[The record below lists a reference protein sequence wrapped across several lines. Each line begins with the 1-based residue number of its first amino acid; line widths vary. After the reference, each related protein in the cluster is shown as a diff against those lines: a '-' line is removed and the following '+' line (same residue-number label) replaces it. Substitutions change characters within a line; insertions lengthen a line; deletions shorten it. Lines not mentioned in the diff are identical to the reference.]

1 MSLTI
6 ATFNLRSR
14 SFTEDGTDTGE
25 RSWYERL
32 DAAADY
38 VIRTGASLVALQE
51 VDFFPAPRQS
61 QELAARLFELTGR
74 PWTRLED
81 TSRPGSFIYDTS
93 VVTQLAGGD
102 AAHSVQVDPAYSGVR
117 WAVWAQFSAVDVAEP
132 FWVIRAHL
140 PTTTAAPAPQR
151 PAMYQAAATILA
163 DRADTLA
170 NTTGN
175 RVIILGDF
183 NHESLPQATLTERG
197 YTDIRALAPSVMNG
211 SLRSFNAWDPTMT
224 NRRDGKWIDG
234 IFLSDGWDVESA
246 GLVAK
251 YASGGVLPLAVPLPS
266 DHMPIVATIKESQD
280 EPGPTPDPVPLSKD
294 PRQQLLVCDMV
305 TGDILSDV
313 TSLVSSCSWS
323 VSLNADSRI
332 DATFPLAHLPRARA
346 DEVRALLA
354 EGSRFLAVTSAEH
367 VVAAGQIRAATP
379 NGTGRALQVKAYGLG
394 LDERTVVD
402 AAVVNDIIDGVID
415 DGLSVQRSVLAFQN
429 LTLGTIAKRIV
440 QNTLQMPGGTL
451 PIVFGADEIGTDT
464 RSYDGFKLPNL
475 AAELDQIRNAAGGP
489 DIEFRPR
496 FAGDGDR
503 IEFVLLTGTAADPL
517 LHQDGSDWVWDAT
530 VVRGPVVDIQVAVDA
545 SMRTNFA
552 WTTGTGQDTALRISP
567 RTNNADWQRGYP
579 LRESVGSYPDV
590 LTWAELHRL
599 GEARIRQ
606 GSRPVQTWTATLRPE
621 SPPLGLFRPG
631 DWCRLHVADHL
642 WIADGAHRVRIGA
655 IAGAVGSELVAVTF
669 LPRLE
674 AR

>member
-14 SFTEDGTDTGE
+14 SFTEDGEDTGA
-25 RSWYERL
+25 RAWGNRIT
-32 DAAADY
+32 AAAEY
-38 VIRTGASLVALQE
+38 VIQSGASLVALQE

-61 QELAARLFELTGR
+61 QELAAALFDVTGR
-74 PWTRLED
+74 TWARLED
-81 TSRPGSFIYDTS
+81 TSRPGSFIYDSS
-93 VVTQLAGGD
+93 VVTVEAGGD
-102 AAHSVQVDPAYSGVR
+102 AAHSERVDPLYSGLR
-117 WAVWAQFSAVDVAEP
+117 YCTWARFSAVGLAQP
-132 FWVIRAHL
+132 FWAIRTHL
-140 PTTTAAPAPQR
+140 PTTSTAPQAQR
-151 PAMYQAAATILA
+151 PAMYQQAASILA
-163 DRADTLA
+163 NRADALGADGT
-170 NTTGN
+170 
-175 RVIILGDF
+175 RVVILGDF
-183 NHESLPQATLTERG
+183 NHEYLPHRRLTERG
-197 YTDIRALAPSVMNG
+197 YTDIRAAATAENLT
-211 SLRSFNAWDPTMT
+211 LRSFNAWDPTMSG
-224 NRRDGKWIDG
+224 RQDGSWIDA
-234 IFLSDGWDVESA
+234 IFVSSRWEVSSA

-251 YASGGVLPLAVPLPS
+251 FANGFSLPLATPLPS
-266 DHMPIVATIKESQD
+266 DHLPVVATIQESQE
-280 EPGPTPDPVPLSKD
+280 EPGPTPQPVPLSKD

-305 TGDILSDV
+305 TGDILSDA
-313 TSLVSSCSWS
+313 TSLASSCSWS
-323 VSLNADSRI
+323 VSLNADARI

-415 DGLSVQRSVLAFQN
+415 DGVSVQRSVLAFQG

-451 PIVFGADEIGTDT
+451 PIVFGADEIGTES
-464 RSYDGFKLPNL
+464 RSYDGFKLPIL
-475 AAELDQIRNAAGGP
+475 ATELDQIRNSAGGP
-489 DIEFRPR
+489 DIELRPR
-496 FAGDGDR
+496 FAGEGDR
-503 IEFVLLTGTAADPL
+503 IEFVLLTGTPADPL
-517 LHQDGSDWVWDAT
+517 LHQDGPDWVWDAT
-530 VVRGPVVDIQVAVDA
+530 TVRGPVVDIQVAVDA

-567 RTNNADWQRGYP
+567 RTNNADWQQGYP
-579 LRESVGSYPDV
+579 LRESVGSHPDV

-606 GSRPVQTWTATLRPE
+606 GSRPVQTWTATLRPQ
-621 SPPLGLFRPG
+621 SPPLGLFRTG

-655 IAGAVGSELVAVTF
+655 IAGAIGSELVAVTF